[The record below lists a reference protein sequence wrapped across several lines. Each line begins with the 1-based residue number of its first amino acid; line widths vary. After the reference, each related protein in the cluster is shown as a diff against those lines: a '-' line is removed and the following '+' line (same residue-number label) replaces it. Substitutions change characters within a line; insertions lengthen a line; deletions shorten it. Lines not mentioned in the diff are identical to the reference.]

1 MPFMIRL
8 EKPGLLGFANTLAQE
23 GHETMQLY
31 QRLNSE
37 ADDLY
42 GGGLIGKVADAFHRG
57 MEGEILPKTK
67 KLATLLDRSAQ
78 YIKIAHAAFEAAEQE
93 SAGIFKKLY
102 S

>member
-8 EKPGLLGFANTLAQE
+8 EKPGLLGAANTFAQE

-37 ADDLY
+37 SDELH
-42 GGGLIGKVADAFHRG
+42 GSGFIGRSADAFRRG
-57 MEGEILPKTK
+57 MEGTILPKTK

-78 YIKIAHAAFEAAEQE
+78 YLKIAHAAFEAAEDD

>member
-8 EKPGLLGFANTLAQE
+8 EKPGLLGFGNTLAQE

-37 ADDLY
+37 ADELH
-42 GGGLIGKVADAFHRG
+42 GSGFIGRTADAFRRG
-57 MEGEILPKTK
+57 MEGDLLPRTK
-67 KLATLLDRSAQ
+67 KMATVLDRSAQ
-78 YIKIAHAAFEAAEQE
+78 FIKIAHAAFEAAEDE